1 MAKAPISDR
10 LRHMLSAIVAI
21 NRYIS
26 GKTFDDY
33 RREPML
39 RHAVERNLEI
49 VSEAS
54 RHLPDEVKARRA
66 AIPWR
71 AVAAIGNVLRH
82 AYDEIIDE
90 RVWQIVTGELA
101 PLKAAVLAMIAEGE
115 RKAKG

>member
-1 MAKAPISDR
+1 MAAATPRDR
-10 LRHMLSAIVAI
+10 VRHMLDAIAAI
-21 NRYIS
+21 EGYTA

-54 RHLPDEVKARRA
+54 RHLPDQVKARQTQD
-66 AIPWR
+66 PWR

-82 AYDEIIDE
+82 TYDEIIDE
-90 RVWQIVTGELA
+90 RVWQIVTGELS
-101 PLKAAVLAMIAEGE
+101 PLKAALLAMIAKIE
-115 RKAKG
+115 RDIKG